1 MFLTHEVALCFNCGR
16 QKQTNQTSLSVCSV
30 QVRRAGLG
38 VTTLP
43 GVEILHVEQPCGNV
57 AEVCYFGSYV
67 TNAEKCVKE
76 FIFGGKGKKWHSG

>member
-1 MFLTHEVALCFNCGR
+1 MKLHYVSTVEGESKLI
-16 QKQTNQTSLSVCSV
+16 NQTSMLLRSV
-30 QVRRAGLG
+30 QVRHAGLG

-43 GVEILHVEQPCGNV
+43 GMEILHVEQPCGNA